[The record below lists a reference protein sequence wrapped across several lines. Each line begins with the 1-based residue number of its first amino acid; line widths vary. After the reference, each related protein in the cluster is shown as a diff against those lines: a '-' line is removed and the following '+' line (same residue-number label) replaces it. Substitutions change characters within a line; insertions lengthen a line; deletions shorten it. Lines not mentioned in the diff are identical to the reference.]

1 MASILLSTPDLCLVE
16 ASEVLI
22 DRVLWLLTV
31 LGAGVPAE
39 LILLVVL
46 FALDVV
52 EAVFGLDCGLIGLA

>member
-1 MASILLSTPDLCLVE
+1 MADLCLVE

-22 DRVLWLLTV
+22 ERVLWLLTV

-52 EAVFGLDCGLIGLA
+52 NAVFGLD